1 MRAFDGTETII
12 ESSFYAGDF
21 MSRLASFVAES
32 SLLLPLVIFALSCG
46 SNRQL
51 QTVTISPKAADAK
64 TFPNGHVPFAA
75 TGTFSKAP
83 SPAPLTSQDIGWCIG
98 STSGICDPA
107 EPTYPSVD
115 QNGVAQCGP
124 FVGPATVLAGTGAS
138 GVSDAAVFTIFGSA
152 QLTCP

>member
-1 MRAFDGTETII
+1 
-12 ESSFYAGDF
+12 
-21 MSRLASFVAES
+21 
-32 SLLLPLVIFALSCG
+32 
-46 SNRQL
+46 
-51 QTVTISPKAADAK
+51 VTISPKAADAK
-64 TFPNGHVPFAA
+64 TFPNGRVPFAA

-83 SPAPLTSQDIGWCIG
+83 SPAPLTSQDTGWCIG

-124 FVGPATVLAGTGAS
+124 FVGTATVLAGTGAS
-138 GVSDAAVFTIFGSA
+138 GVSDAAVLTIFGSA